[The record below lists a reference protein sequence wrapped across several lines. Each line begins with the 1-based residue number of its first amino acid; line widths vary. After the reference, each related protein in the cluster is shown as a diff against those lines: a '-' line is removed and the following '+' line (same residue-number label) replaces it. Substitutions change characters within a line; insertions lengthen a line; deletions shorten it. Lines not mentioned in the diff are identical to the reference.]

1 MRFYETLYIVDSNLE
16 NKVLEKAMAD
26 IGNELNKTNA
36 KIINHRLWGKKRLA
50 YAIDRQ
56 KYGSYIILQFKGG
69 DLDKMP
75 DFDVWMRLNNS
86 VLRHMTVALKE
97 EPDVYVEEEKPV
109 PIEENTESEDLQKVD
124 DSKSESDS
132 ESESGDNVE
141 SEVKNSE
148 DESTDQQTESEEAS

>member
-97 EPDVYVEEEKPV
+97 EPEVYVEEEKTV
-109 PIEENTESEDLQKVD
+109 TLDENTESKDLEKVD
-124 DSKSESDS
+124 DSKSD
-132 ESESGDNVE
+132 SESGDNVE
-141 SEVKNSE
+141 SEDKNSE
-148 DESTDQQTESEEAS
+148 NEITDQQTEPEEAS

>member
-86 VLRHMTVALKE
+86 ILRHITVLLKQKPE
-97 EPDVYVEEEKPV
+97 LYVEDNNAGSKESEEGINQDVSDKEV
-109 PIEENTESEDLQKVD
+109 QTSDTKSGKDKDSKTKEENTESKEN
-124 DSKSESDS
+124 E
-132 ESESGDNVE
+132 
-141 SEVKNSE
+141 
-148 DESTDQQTESEEAS
+148 

>member
-86 VLRHMTVALKE
+86 VLRHMTVALKD
-97 EPDVYVEEEKPV
+97 EPEVYVEEEKPA
-109 PIEENTESEDLQKVD
+109 PIDENTESKDLEKVD
-124 DSKSESDS
+124 DGKSES

-148 DESTDQQTESEEAS
+148 GESTDQQTEPEEAS

>member
-86 VLRHMTVALKE
+86 VLRHMTVALKD
-97 EPDVYVEEEKPV
+97 EPEVYVEEEKPV
-109 PIEENTESEDLQKVD
+109 PIDENTESKDLEKVD
-124 DSKSESDS
+124 DSKS

-141 SEVKNSE
+141 SEDKNSE
-148 DESTDQQTESEEAS
+148 NESTDQQTEPEEAS